1 MGNFLLNIGQSLLS
15 IGIKKALMGAGLGLA
30 SYAGLSAMLD
40 NMITSAALQMQGGSD
55 VALAFLGMSG
65 MDTALSMVMS
75 AVLVRATIFG
85 ASLSLVKL

>member
-1 MGNFLLNIGQSLLS
+1 MGNFLFNIGQSLLS
-15 IGIKKALMGAGLGLA
+15 IGIKKALMGAALGLA

-40 NMITSAALQMQGGSD
+40 SMITDAVVQMQGGSA
-55 VALAFLGMSG
+55 VVLAFLGMSG

-85 ASLSLVKL
+85 ASLSLVKT

>member
-1 MGNFLLNIGQSLLS
+1 MGNFLFNIGQSLLS

>member
-1 MGNFLLNIGQSLLS
+1 MGNFLFNIGQSLLS

-40 NMITSAALQMQGGSD
+40 SMITKAVTQMQGGSA
-55 VALAFLGMSG
+55 VALAFLGISG

-85 ASLSLVKL
+85 ASLSLVKT

>member
-1 MGNFLLNIGQSLLS
+1 MGNFLFNIGQSLLS

-40 NMITSAALQMQGGSD
+40 NMITSAALQMQSGSD

-65 MDTALSMVMS
+65 MDTALSMVIS

>member
-1 MGNFLLNIGQSLLS
+1 MGDFLSHLCG
-15 IGIKKALMGAGLGLA
+15 GEV
-30 SYAGLSAMLD
+30 
-40 NMITSAALQMQGGSD
+40 ITSAVVQMQGGSA

-85 ASLSLVKL
+85 ASLSLVKT

>member
-1 MGNFLLNIGQSLLS
+1 
-15 IGIKKALMGAGLGLA
+15 MGAGLGLA

-40 NMITSAALQMQGGSD
+40 SMITDAVVQMQSGSA

-85 ASLSLVKL
+85 ASLSLVKT

>member
-1 MGNFLLNIGQSLLS
+1 MGNFFYNIGQSLLS

-40 NMITSAALQMQGGSD
+40 SIITKATLEMQGGSAI
-55 VALAFLGMSG
+55 ALSFLGMSG
-65 MDTALSMVMS
+65 MDTALSMIMS

-85 ASLSLVKL
+85 ASLSLVKT

>member
-1 MGNFLLNIGQSLLS
+1 MGNFLFNIGQSLLS

-30 SYAGLSAMLD
+30 SYTGLSAMLD
-40 NMITSAALQMQGGSD
+40 SMITSAVVQMQGGSA

-85 ASLSLVKL
+85 AGLSLIKT

>member
-1 MGNFLLNIGQSLLS
+1 MGNFLFNIGQSLLS

-30 SYAGLSAMLD
+30 SYAGLSVMLD
-40 NMITSAALQMQGGSD
+40 NMINNAVVQMQGGSA

-85 ASLSLVKL
+85 ASLSLVKT

>member
-1 MGNFLLNIGQSLLS
+1 MGNFLFNIGQSLLS

-40 NMITSAALQMQGGSD
+40 NMIMSAVVQMQGGSA

-85 ASLSLVKL
+85 ASLSLVKT

>member
-15 IGIKKALMGAGLGLA
+15 VGIKKALLGAGLGVA
-30 SYAGLSAMLD
+30 SYAGLSSMLD
-40 NMITSAALQMQGGSD
+40 SMINASVAQMQGGSAI
-55 VALAFLGMSG
+55 ALSFLGMSG

-85 ASLSLVKL
+85 ATLSIVKA

>member
-1 MGNFLLNIGQSLLS
+1 MGNFLFNIGQSLLS

-40 NMITSAALQMQGGSD
+40 NMINNAVVQMQGGSA

-85 ASLSLVKL
+85 AGLSLIKT